1 MKQLEYK
8 KMKNSKKSLNLI
20 RIIIITIMIPVLG
33 CGFQSKKE
41 DLNLYAVNKKGGYL
55 VLQENSH
62 GKKSY
67 LKVKGANY
75 SNHYLGTI
83 KNENNLITFY
93 PEKAIGMNGCK
104 SDRYNQ
110 NYFGL
115 SLGEDEKAFEVLKN
129 FDVSYRVVD
138 ESNVKVEVSK
148 YDNYYQLSN
157 NYNNIKVLFN
167 SKDNSFF
174 KKDSISFDPTTTMLC
189 IDSRIRQKKY
199 VFKIKENNVLES
211 INYFGT
217 PQIYNI
223 K

>member
-1 MKQLEYK
+1 
-8 KMKNSKKSLNLI
+8 
-20 RIIIITIMIPVLG
+20 MIPVLG
-33 CGFQSKKE
+33 CSCQSKKE
-41 DLNLYAVNKKGGYL
+41 DLNLYAINKKGGYL

-83 KNENNLITFY
+83 KKENNLITFY

-115 SLGEDEKAFEVLKN
+115 SLGEDKKAFETLKN
-129 FDVSYRVVD
+129 FDVSYRTVG
-138 ESNVKVEVSK
+138 ESDIKVEISK
-148 YDNYYQLSN
+148 YDNYYKLSN
-157 NYNNIKVLFN
+157 NYNKIKVLFN
-167 SKDNSFF
+167 SKNNFF
-174 KKDSISFDPTTTMLC
+174 LKKDSISFDPTTTMLC
-189 IDSRIRQKKY
+189 VDSRIRQNKY
-199 VFKIKENNVLES
+199 VFKIKNNNMLES
-211 INYFGT
+211 INYFGV
-217 PQIYNI
+217 PQIYII